1 MPQIS
6 SKIFFDKLL
15 QQITVYENQ
24 EAKEIVFW
32 LMEFYLGL
40 SKIDIFNNKL
50 IDNQSFID
58 WGNITK
64 RLNSHEPIQYILGE
78 TEFYGRRFLVNES
91 VLIPRPETEELVQ
104 LVVENNR
111 QLAVGSQQSAVGN
124 RQSAVGSRKSEI
136 NTETELRTQHSKAE
150 RRPLRTIL
158 DIGTGSGCIAIS
170 LAKELPNFKVFA
182 YDISEKA
189 LETARKNAI
198 LNNAEVVFEKV
209 DILNYQLPII
219 NYQLSFDIIVSNPPY
234 VTRQEIELIQKNV
247 LGFEPHLA
255 LFVENTEPLIFYE
268 AIADFALNNLA
279 DNGLVAVEIN
289 EVLGPETAN
298 VFMQKGFSEVEIIKD
313 IHQKNRFVR
322 ATLHKKDKE

>member
-1 MPQIS
+1 MPQIL
-6 SKIFFDKLL
+6 SKSLFDKLL
-15 QQITVYENQ
+15 QQITVYESQ

-40 SKIDIFNNKL
+40 TKINILSNKP
-50 IDNQSFID
+50 IDNQIVID
-58 WGNITK
+58 WKNIVE
-64 RLNSHEPIQYILGE
+64 RLNAHEPIQYILGE
-78 TEFYGRRFLVNES
+78 TEFFGRKFLVNES

-104 LVVENNR
+104 LVINE
-111 QLAVGSQQSAVGN
+111 QQNHQSSITN
-124 RQSAVGSRKSEI
+124 RQS
-136 NTETELRTQHSKAE
+136 L
-150 RRPLRTIL
+150 IL

-170 LAKELPNFKVFA
+170 LAKELPNFKAFA

-189 LETARKNAI
+189 LETARKNAKI
-198 LNNAEVVFEKV
+198 NNADVHFEKV

-234 VTRQEIELIQKNV
+234 VTKQETGQMQKNV
-247 LGFEPHLA
+247 LDFEPYLA

-268 AIADFALNNLA
+268 AIADFALKHLT

-289 EVLGPETAN
+289 EALGRETAN
-298 VFMQKGFSEVEIIKD
+298 VFIQKGFSAVEIIKD
-313 IHQKNRFVR
+313 IHQKDRFVR